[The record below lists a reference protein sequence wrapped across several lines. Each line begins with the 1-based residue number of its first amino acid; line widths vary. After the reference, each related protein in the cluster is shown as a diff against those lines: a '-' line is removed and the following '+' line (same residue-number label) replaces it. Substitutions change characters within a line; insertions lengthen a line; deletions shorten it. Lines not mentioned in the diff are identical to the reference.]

1 MVGLTI
7 LEAEEPCMPFVA
19 ALLTVV
25 GMSMGTVVNFFMA
38 IKNKPTSDAVVL
50 MNINCLLMGALSRPA
65 LPRVV
70 HAWAQCVLR
79 AAGWFFCRQG
89 FFS

>member
-7 LEAEEPCMPFVA
+7 WEVEEPYMPLVA
-19 ALLTVV
+19 TLLTIV
-25 GMSMGTVVNFFMA
+25 GMSMGTVVNFFLA

-50 MNINCLLMGALSRPA
+50 MSINCFMMGDLSRPA
-65 LPRVV
+65 LPRAV

-79 AAGWFFCRQG
+79 AAGWLFCRPG

>member
-7 LEAEEPCMPFVA
+7 WEAEESCMPLVA

-25 GMSMGTVVNFFMA
+25 GMSMGTVVNFFPA
-38 IKNKPTSDAVVL
+38 IKNKPASDAVVL
-50 MNINCLLMGALSRPA
+50 MSINCFMMGALSRPA

-70 HAWAQCVLR
+70 HAWDQCVLR
-79 AAGWFFCRQG
+79 AAGWFFCRPG